1 MRIDGHWLLCQD
13 GALRRVIKVEVESV
27 SKELIEM
34 DFLVDTGADRTVLS
48 AIALFDLG
56 LPAVAN
62 NELLLTGI
70 GGHLE
75 MVEIET
81 ALVFTADGNRP
92 ITFRSRFAAVT
103 SFGALDMSI
112 IGRDILNRFA
122 LIMDRT
128 GDTICLL
135 GQRHRYA
142 ITSH

>member
-13 GALRRVIKVEVESV
+13 GALRPVIKVEVEST
-27 SKELIEM
+27 SRELIEM
-34 DFLVDTGADRTVLS
+34 DFLVDSGADRTVLS
-48 AIALFDLG
+48 AAALFDSG
-56 LPAVAN
+56 LPAIITP
-62 NELLLTGI
+62 ELQLSGI
-70 GGHLE
+70 GGTTQ
-75 MVEIET
+75 MVEVET
-81 ALVFTADGNRP
+81 ALVFTADGGRP

-103 SFGALDMSI
+103 AFEALDMSI

-122 LIMDRT
+122 LIMDRP